1 MPQEAD
7 TDEVPSAFAR
17 AVTEGLSQPRK
28 SLPCRFFY
36 DAEGSR
42 LFEAI
47 TELPEYYPTRTE
59 ASILKSCA
67 SEIAARTPQESV
79 LVEFGS
85 GSSRKTEILLA
96 ALPSLAAY
104 VPLDVSPSALAEA
117 AARLAVRFAGLQVL
131 PVEGDFRHK
140 LTLPAALSLRP
151 RLGFFPGST
160 IGNLD
165 RAEATELLR
174 NFAHN
179 LGPAGRLVIGVDL
192 RKDPKI
198 LRAAYN
204 DAAGVTAKFNLNL
217 LVRANRELAATFD
230 LSRFA
235 HDAIFN
241 EAENRIEMH
250 LVSLV
255 AQDVAVCGQTFH
267 FNEGERIHTE
277 NSHKY
282 SVADFH
288 ALAKQ
293 TGWIPQRVWCDE
305 KQLFS
310 VHELAVAT

>member
-117 AARLAVRFAGLQVL
+117 AARLATRFAGLHVL
-131 PVEGDFRHK
+131 PVEGDFRHE

-174 NFAHN
+174 TFAHN

-217 LVRANRELAATFD
+217 LVRANRELGATFD
-230 LSRFA
+230 LSRFK

-241 EAENRIEMH
+241 EDESRIEMH

-255 AQDVAVCGQTFH
+255 AQEVAVCGRIFH
-267 FNEGERIHTE
+267 FGEGERIHT
-277 NSHKY
+277 
-282 SVADFH
+282 
-288 ALAKQ
+288 
-293 TGWIPQRVWCDE
+293 
-305 KQLFS
+305 
-310 VHELAVAT
+310 